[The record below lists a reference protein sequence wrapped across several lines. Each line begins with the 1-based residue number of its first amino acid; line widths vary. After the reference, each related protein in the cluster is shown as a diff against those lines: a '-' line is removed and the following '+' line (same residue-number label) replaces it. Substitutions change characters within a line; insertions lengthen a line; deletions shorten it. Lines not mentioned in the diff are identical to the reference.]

1 MGPALPSY
9 PPFTP
14 PPPPTAAPPR
24 GAAAAGSADVGHWR
38 EESGPE
44 RIAPQEPG
52 GPGTAWAAAY
62 PGAEALVPAGAP
74 EPAGDTRSVTGP
86 AYGVMPPAEAPYE
99 PAGPFP
105 YGPADPFPRDP
116 AGSPAPGGPVDP
128 FPNDPAGR
136 LPWEPGRPLPQE
148 PGTEPRSGVGDRFT
162 AREPRTFVLPPERAA
177 GPRSAAPFD
186 ALTPGEQAAFEA
198 ALGPD
203 PLMEPPS
210 AAVPAEFSAPSVEVA
225 LRQSAVRPD
234 RRPPLEPVPPA
245 GRPEYPPPREAAPR
259 LGGHPG
265 NGTAGSGLPYPD
277 GAPDAGR
284 AATARPAAPAA
295 GAGTAPDP
303 VAGTDPTASRYEETA
318 SAGTRGTPGFAPL
331 TADLG
336 AAGGTAPPD
345 GPRDGATATTPPTP
359 APVPSGAQE
368 GAGDGGSGPSAGGY
382 ATGGGF
388 EAGGGYEAA
397 APRTAVHEPDARRAG
412 ADESGTYEGGAQEP
426 GTYRPGADESG
437 AHQGRTGEPDAY
449 ESGPHEPGAYGSD
462 ADSPAVH
469 ESGAHQ
475 SRPDEGGAR
484 EPWAYETDAHRA
496 AGNAADDAAAPVPGS
511 GAAGGTDDAA
521 RAVADFVGLADS
533 GDVDEMS
540 DERIRTIIWTAATY
554 RPLEEVAALVTML
567 KRTGAVS
574 NPGDEALRAAAV
586 ARPLEEV
593 RQLVAMLNEAG
604 HPIDE
609 SDTTLRAAAV
619 GRPIEDVVQLVSIL
633 GTAKGGGAAAGK
645 PVVDPVGPGAAPA
658 PEPAAAVPPAPPT
671 EPVAATAAKPAA
683 AASAPSV
690 HVPENPN
697 VRPPRSVTASAAPA
711 EPKVLVPEEPAD
723 RAGRAGHSALRWP
736 AAAALL
742 ACGLI
747 HLPVDL
753 AGVRSG
759 GGGMVSL
766 AVTALCMVTAVV
778 LVMRESAR
786 AWMASAVTAVGVFL
800 VHTVAG
806 ADTFA
811 LLERSVGAA
820 FAWSGTAA
828 LVASVLVVLMAG
840 RVLLRQRREP
850 DPAEE
855 A

>member
-1 MGPALPSY
+1 M
-9 PPFTP
+9 
-14 PPPPTAAPPR
+14 
-24 GAAAAGSADVGHWR
+24 
-38 EESGPE
+38 
-44 RIAPQEPG
+44 
-52 GPGTAWAAAY
+52 
-62 PGAEALVPAGAP
+62 
-74 EPAGDTRSVTGP
+74 
-86 AYGVMPPAEAPYE
+86 
-99 PAGPFP
+99 
-105 YGPADPFPRDP
+105 
-116 AGSPAPGGPVDP
+116 DP

-136 LPWEPGRPLPQE
+136 LPWEPGGPLSQE
-148 PGTEPRSGVGDRFT
+148 PGAEPRPGAGDRFT
-162 AREPRTFVLPPERAA
+162 ARGPRTFALPPEREA
-177 GPRSAAPFD
+177 GPRIADPFD
-186 ALTPGEQAAFEA
+186 APTAGEQAAFEA

-203 PLMEPPS
+203 PLIDPPS
-210 AAVPAEFSAPSVEVA
+210 AEVA

-245 GRPEYPPPREAAPR
+245 GRPEYAPPSEAAPW

-265 NGTAGSGLPYPD
+265 NGTPGTGLPYPD
-277 GAPDAGR
+277 GAPDTGR
-284 AATARPAAPAA
+284 AATAGPASPAA
-295 GAGTAPDP
+295 GADTATHP
-303 VAGTDPTASRYEETA
+303 AGGTDRAESRYEEPA
-318 SAGTRGTPGFAPL
+318 AGTHGTPGSAPL

-336 AAGGTAPPD
+336 AVGGAALPE
-345 GPRDGATATTPPTP
+345 GPRDGAPGTTPPAP
-359 APVPSGAQE
+359 APVPNGAQE
-368 GAGDGGSGPSAGGY
+368 GGTRAGGAPAAGTAY
-382 ATGGGF
+382 

-397 APRTAVHEPDARRAG
+397 APGTVGHGPEVREAG
-412 ADESGTYEGGAQEP
+412 AYERSADESGTREGGARES
-426 GTYRPGADESG
+426 GAYRPG
-437 AHQGRTGEPDAY
+437 AY
-449 ESGPHEPGAYGSD
+449 ESGPHQPSPYTSD
-462 ADSPAVH
+462 AYDSRTR
-469 ESGAHQ
+469 ESGA
-475 SRPDEGGAR
+475 G
-484 EPWAYETDAHRA
+484 EPGPYETAAHRVT
-496 AGNAADDAAAPVPGS
+496 GNVADDAAVSAPES

-633 GTAKGGGAAAGK
+633 GTAKGGGAAGNPA
-645 PVVDPVGPGAAPA
+645 VDQMGPGAAATA
-658 PEPAAAVPPAPPT
+658 PEPAAAAPSAPPT
-671 EPVAATAAKPAA
+671 DPVAATS

-723 RAGRAGHSALRWP
+723 RAGRPGHSALRWP

-753 AGVRSG
+753 AGVRAG

-786 AWMASAVTAVGVFL
+786 AWMAAAVTAVGVFL

-840 RVLLRQRREP
+840 KVLLGQRREP
-850 DPAEE
+850 DPAEG